1 MVEMM
6 GEVSLEDFPVED
18 DGNKTLFGA
27 SAASAATYNMTGL
40 EEEDIRR

>member
-6 GEVSLEDFPVED
+6 GELSLEDFPVED

-27 SAASAATYNMTGL
+27 SAASATYNMTGL

>member
-6 GEVSLEDFPVED
+6 GELSLEDLPVED

-27 SAASAATYNMTGL
+27 SAASATYNMTGL